1 MSVICKTIRF
11 IFQSGSFDFSMNFVK
26 VKKMKRTI
34 FSLLLVTLCGSFV
47 FSSNGRNEIKDDL
60 EDKIAL
66 SRDGGTTRLTNNRMS
81 SSSLNLS
88 KSVFSD
94 VPEVEVRKINNL
106 ITISVTNFRG
116 TASVVIEEIHGG
128 KGSLNRFFEVYN
140 DNAYDAFQLNGI
152 PAGEYYITI
161 TLENEEYREV
171 FTGEFRKGKNGHY
184 K

>member
-1 MSVICKTIRF
+1 
-11 IFQSGSFDFSMNFVK
+11 MNFVK

-106 ITISVTNFRG
+106 ITISV
-116 TASVVIEEIHGG
+116 VQH
-128 KGSLNRFFEVYN
+128 L
-140 DNAYDAFQLNGI
+140 L
-152 PAGEYYITI
+152 
-161 TLENEEYREV
+161 
-171 FTGEFRKGKNGHY
+171 
-184 K
+184 